1 MKLQEKQQITRLTVL
16 FMLTYM
22 VSYITRINYGAV
34 IAEMETET
42 GFSRTLLSM
51 ALTGSFITYGAGQ
64 IISGILGDRFSPKK
78 LIALGFV
85 LTISMNLLIPICADP
100 YQMLAVWCVNGFA
113 QALMWPPLVRLLTYH
128 LTPEDYKRSVTK
140 VSWGTSFG
148 TIAVYL
154 IAPMLITLF
163 HWKAMFFF
171 SAGCGLLMLLV
182 WLKFCPDVEGTPAP
196 VTAKTE
202 TAKPKARLLTPL
214 LFAVLL
220 AAALQGLL
228 RDGSTTWMPTYIA
241 DTYSIGNAAA
251 ILTGVILPLFSLVCY
266 HITLRLYTTRLK
278 NPLTCTA
285 VIFLFGTVSAFG
297 LFLFTG
303 KNALLS
309 VLFSA
314 LMTGA
319 MHGTNMMITTMLP
332 PFFQGRGNIS
342 TVSGIINSSV
352 YVGSAVSTYGVAL
365 ISELFGWR
373 VTMLTWFVVALVG
386 TVICCIIAKPWAKQ
400 MKE

>member
-1 MKLQEKQQITRLTVL
+1 LKLQDKKSISRLTLL
-16 FMLTYM
+16 FCMTYM

-34 IAEMETET
+34 ISEMETET

-51 ALTGSFITYGAGQ
+51 ALTGSFITYGSGQ
-64 IISGILGDRFSPKK
+64 IISGLLGDRFSPKK

-85 LTISMNLLIPICADP
+85 LTVSMNLLIPICGNP

-113 QALMWPPLVRLLTYH
+113 QALMWPPMVRLLTYH
-128 LTPEDYKRSVTK
+128 LTPDDYKRSVTK
-140 VSWGTSFG
+140 VSWGISFG

-154 IAPMLITLF
+154 IAPVLITLF
-163 HWKAMFFF
+163 HWKAMFLF
-171 SAGCGLLMLLV
+171 SAICGVLMLLV
-182 WLKFCPDVEGTPAP
+182 WLRFCPDVGNDTPTP
-196 VTAKTE
+196 IKKTE
-202 TAKPKARLLTPL
+202 PSAPKSALLTPL
-214 LFAVLL
+214 LFAVLC
-220 AAALQGLL
+220 AAMLQGLL

-241 DTYSIGNAAA
+241 DTYNIGNAAA
-251 ILTGVILPLFSLVCY
+251 ILTGVILPLFSLLCY
-266 HITLRLYTTRLK
+266 HITLRLYATKFK
-278 NPLTCTA
+278 NPLTCTG
-285 VIFLFGTVSAFG
+285 VIFVCGTVAAFG

-303 KNALLS
+303 KNAFLS

-319 MHGTNMMITTMLP
+319 MHGTNMIITTMLP
-332 PFFQGRGNIS
+332 PFFQNRGNIS

-352 YVGSAVSTYGVAL
+352 YVGSAISTYGVAL

-373 VTMLTWFVVALVG
+373 TTMFTWFLVAAAGML
-386 TVICCIIAKPWAKQ
+386 ICFAIAKPWAKQ

>member
-1 MKLQEKQQITRLTVL
+1 MKLQDKKQITKLTFL
-16 FMLTYM
+16 FMMTYM

-42 GFSRTLLSM
+42 GFPRTLLSM
-51 ALTGSFITYGAGQ
+51 ALTGSFITYGSGQ

-78 LIALGFV
+78 LIALGFL
-85 LTISMNLLIPICADP
+85 LTISMNLLIPICTSP

-140 VSWGTSFG
+140 VSWGVSFG

-154 IAPMLITLF
+154 IAPILITLF
-163 HWKAMFFF
+163 HWKAMFLF
-171 SAGCGLLMLLV
+171 SAGCGILMLLV
-182 WLKFCPDVEGTPAP
+182 WLKTCPDVERVEPTPA
-196 VTAKTE
+196 VKTE
-202 TAKPKARLLTPL
+202 QVVPKSRLLTPL

-220 AAALQGLL
+220 AAMLQGLL
-228 RDGSTTWMPTYIA
+228 RDGATTWMPTYIA
-241 DTYSIGNAAA
+241 DTYRIGNAAA
-251 ILTGVILPLFSLVCY
+251 ILTGVILPLFSLLCY

-278 NPLTCTA
+278 NPITCTSI
-285 VIFLFGTVSAFG
+285 IFLFGTISAFG

-303 KNALLS
+303 KNAFLS

-314 LMTGA
+314 FMTGA

-332 PFFQGRGNIS
+332 PFFQNRGNIS
-342 TVSGIINSSV
+342 TVSGVINSSV
-352 YVGSAVSTYGVAL
+352 YVGSALSTYGVAL
-365 ISELFGWR
+365 ISELFGWS
-373 VTMLTWFVVALVG
+373 VTMFTWFVVALVG
-386 TVICCIIAKPWAKQ
+386 TAICFAIAKPWEKQ